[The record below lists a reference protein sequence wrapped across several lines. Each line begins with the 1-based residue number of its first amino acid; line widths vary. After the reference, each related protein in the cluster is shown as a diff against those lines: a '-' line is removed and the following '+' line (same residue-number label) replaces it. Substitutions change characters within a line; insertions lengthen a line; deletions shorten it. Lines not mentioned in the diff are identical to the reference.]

1 MTEKVTTSTSG
12 ERKKIWKYSPTGEA
26 ALKVT
31 NSAAGLQGSKDYAIL
46 SDGKLGNFV
55 KGPISFTA
63 HPSNIRVHGFWTL
76 NPQLL
81 SCIPS
86 TIVTPVSVL
95 NLDLPLSGSLELMKE
110 AVAMMATLVA
120 AL

>member
-1 MTEKVTTSTSG
+1 MTSG
-12 ERKKIWKYSPTGEA
+12 ERKKIWKYSPGGEA
-26 ALKVT
+26 AHKVT
-31 NSAAGLQGSKDYAIL
+31 DSTASMQGGKDHGFF
-46 SDGKLGNFV
+46 SDAKLGNFV
-55 KGPISFTA
+55 KGPLSITA
-63 HPSNIRVHGFWTL
+63 HPGNIRIHGLWTL

-95 NLDLPLSGSLELMKE
+95 NIDLPLSGSLELMKE
-110 AVAMMATLVA
+110 AVSMMATLVA